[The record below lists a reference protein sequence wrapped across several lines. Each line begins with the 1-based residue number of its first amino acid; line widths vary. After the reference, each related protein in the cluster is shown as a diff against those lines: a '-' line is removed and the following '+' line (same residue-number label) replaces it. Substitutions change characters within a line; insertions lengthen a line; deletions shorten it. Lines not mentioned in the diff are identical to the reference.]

1 MVVKYFLVFL
11 LLSLVAHAHNEDKPG
26 PNGGHIKMPSSYHTE
41 LVLKEGALEIYLLDV
56 NFKNPMVKNSQLEVY
71 YIKNKKQEKLK
82 CSSSESFYRCDFK
95 KDLETGELL
104 LKSKRN
110 GIKGKDVSY
119 QLPLKF
125 TSVKKEETDSHANHH

>member
-1 MVVKYFLVFL
+1 MKYFLVFL

-41 LVLKEGALEIYLLDV
+41 LVLKEGAFEIFLSDV
-56 NFKNPMVKNSQLEVY
+56 NFKNPMVKDSKLEVY
-71 YIKNKKQEKLK
+71 YIKNKKKEKLK
-82 CSSSESFYRCDFK
+82 CSTRDNFYRCDFK
-95 KDLETGELL
+95 TKPQSGELL
-104 LKSKRN
+104 VSSKRN

-125 TSVKKEETDSHANHH
+125 SSVKKEETDSHANHH